1 LAWSE
6 IVRRGHETQVP
17 ATRVLQTVISRD
29 VQNKSTVLFEA
40 EGCSRQRKANQAARI
55 LKRALHPKT
64 VLFEFN
70 FQELEKEYAYDLIT
84 KEVDEAVGAP

>member
-1 LAWSE
+1 M
-6 IVRRGHETQVP
+6 P
-17 ATRVLQTVISRD
+17 ATRVRQTVISRD

-40 EGCSRQRKANQAARI
+40 EGCSQQRKAQAARI
-55 LKRALHPKT
+55 LNRALHPKT